1 MTTSQL
7 IEMQLRALQLL
18 GNETRSTFGMHWIFF
33 GVMRHNEVVAQ

>member
-18 GNETRSTFGMHWIFF
+18 GNEMRTTFGMHWIFF
-33 GVMRHNEVVAQ
+33 GVMHLDEVVAQ